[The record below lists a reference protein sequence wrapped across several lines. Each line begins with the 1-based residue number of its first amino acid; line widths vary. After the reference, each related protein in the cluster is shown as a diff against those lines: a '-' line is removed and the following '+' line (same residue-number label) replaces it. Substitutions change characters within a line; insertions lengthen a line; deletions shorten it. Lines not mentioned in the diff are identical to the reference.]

1 MIKAQIFLWKI
12 IEGNTSLRAKVR
24 VWIGFI
30 LFYSE
35 LFPTNPWCYMLQTL
49 LGLKKYEEVMPDEE
63 DSLYKY
69 IKSVKD
75 L

>member
-1 MIKAQIFLWKI
+1 
-12 IEGNTSLRAKVR
+12 
-24 VWIGFI
+24 
-30 LFYSE
+30 
-35 LFPTNPWCYMLQTL
+35 MLQTL
-49 LGLKKYEEVMPDEE
+49 LGWKKYEEVLPDEE